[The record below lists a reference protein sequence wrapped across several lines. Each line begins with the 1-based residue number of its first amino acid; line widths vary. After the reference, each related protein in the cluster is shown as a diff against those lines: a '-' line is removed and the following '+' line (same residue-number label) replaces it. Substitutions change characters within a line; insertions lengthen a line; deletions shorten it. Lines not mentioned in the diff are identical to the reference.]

1 MSFSETKSNSRGFN
15 KDLTIVEKYQQE
27 KKQTVAIRPYFD
39 QENENMGLE
48 KYNMTLFDGVFHHE
62 SLACLEQNGIKRYV
76 TGLNEFSP
84 DVKSLPEEQ
93 KIAKIKEIRTVV
105 AQLEAELATNVI
117 DPEDE
122 NFWSKVQVL
131 RPNNSEFWDKIS
143 IKVGNEPLFL
153 DPTVDPYDLIKIYS
167 IEAGGFS
174 IVAKDLETCKKNRN
188 VRFYLDRI
196 KDSVD
201 TRTKTSKIRNKA
213 LSALQNMYDT
223 DTTKLLFVTKV
234 VDGNSTQYTK
244 GTPVD
249 ILYEN
254 MDRYINGN
262 GIEKN
267 KIRAATDFLSASNE
281 SMQNLKIR
289 SMIKDS
295 ITHNHIQAKSDG
307 YFYDE
312 FAGVKMGKRPIEILE
327 FMKNPVNDET
337 LTHYLNRIEEIWND

>member
-1 MSFSETKSNSRGFN
+1 MSYSETKSNSRGFN

-174 IVAKDLETCKKNRN
+174 IVAKDLETCKKNRK
-188 VRFYLDRI
+188 Y
-196 KDSVD
+196 
-201 TRTKTSKIRNKA
+201 
-213 LSALQNMYDT
+213 
-223 DTTKLLFVTKV
+223 
-234 VDGNSTQYTK
+234 
-244 GTPVD
+244 
-249 ILYEN
+249 
-254 MDRYINGN
+254 
-262 GIEKN
+262 
-267 KIRAATDFLSASNE
+267 
-281 SMQNLKIR
+281 
-289 SMIKDS
+289 
-295 ITHNHIQAKSDG
+295 
-307 YFYDE
+307 
-312 FAGVKMGKRPIEILE
+312 
-327 FMKNPVNDET
+327 
-337 LTHYLNRIEEIWND
+337 